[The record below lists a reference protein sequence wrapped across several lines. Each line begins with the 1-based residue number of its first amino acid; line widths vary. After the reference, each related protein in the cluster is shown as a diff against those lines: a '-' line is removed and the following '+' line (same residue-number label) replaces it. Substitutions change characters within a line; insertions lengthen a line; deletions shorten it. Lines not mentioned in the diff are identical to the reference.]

1 MHLHNFLKSLREQ
14 VQTALRHF
22 LAHSLC
28 SLFSVDKC
36 QQAVESQ
43 RKRLIVRPR
52 GILGFNLSCV
62 CLSLSPIMK
71 KKLLLKLPTG
81 ERGKF
86 KRKAAAWKTSS

>member
-62 CLSLSPIMK
+62 CLSLSRVS
-71 KKLLLKLPTG
+71 LTCANY
-81 ERGKF
+81 EEETSAEAANRR
-86 KRKAAAWKTSS
+86 KRKV